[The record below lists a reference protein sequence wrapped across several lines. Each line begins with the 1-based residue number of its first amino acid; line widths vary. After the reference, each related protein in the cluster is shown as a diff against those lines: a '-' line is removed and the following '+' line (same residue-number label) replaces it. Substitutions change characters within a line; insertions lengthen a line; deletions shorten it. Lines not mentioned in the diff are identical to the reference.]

1 MSARPARGAAPCS
14 VLRAGLCGVLCSV
27 LCAVLVA
34 AAPPAAMAAP
44 PVGAAAPAFDLPGD
58 TARVSLD
65 AYKGKLVYVDFW
77 ASWCGPCRK
86 SFPWMS
92 GLQQRYGAHGLHVVA
107 INVDAKRDD
116 AAAFLAKVPAGFT
129 VAYDQAGATPRA
141 YGIKGMPS
149 SALVGRDGKLLWLH
163 TGFNEADQ
171 AVLDAQIKAALQ
183 LQ

>member
-1 MSARPARGAAPCS
+1 MTPRMTP
-14 VLRAGLCGVLCSV
+14 LLTL
-27 LCAVLVA
+27 LVA
-34 AAPPAAMAAP
+34 AVAAAMPAAWAGPGAGAP
-44 PVGAAAPAFDLPGD
+44 APAFDLPGD
-58 TARVSLD
+58 AGRVSLD
-65 AYKGKLVYVDFW
+65 AYRGKLVYVDFW

-86 SFPWMS
+86 SFPWMNS
-92 GLQQRYGAHGLHVVA
+92 LQQRYGAHGLQVVA

-129 VAYDQAGATPRA
+129 VAYDQSGATARA

-163 TGFNEADQ
+163 AGFNESDQ

>member
-1 MSARPARGAAPCS
+1 MKRR
-14 VLRAGLCGVLCSV
+14 LLCKTL
-27 LCAVLVA
+27 LA
-34 AAPPAAMAAP
+34 AAALAP
-44 PVGAAAPAFDLPGD
+44 WCQAGQAAAAANAGAPAPSFDLPGD
-58 TARVSLD
+58 SGRISLD
-65 AYKGKLVYVDFW
+65 AYRGKLVYVDFW

-92 GLQQRYGAHGLHVVA
+92 SLQQRYGAQGLQVVA

-149 SALVGRDGKLLWLH
+149 SALIGRDGKLLWLH
-163 TGFNEADQ
+163 SGFNDADA